1 MKIKMFG
8 CFIAQSIFYPVKTIA
23 QTDGTERC
31 AFTPEIRDL
40 IERDKSEVSHMR
52 DVAVVKRFAKLPNL
66 GLC

>member
-8 CFIAQSIFYPVKTIA
+8 CFIAQSIFYSVKTIA
-23 QTDGTERC
+23 QTDGMERC

-40 IERDKSEVSHMR
+40 IERDKSEVPYMR
-52 DVAVVKRFAKLPNL
+52 DVAVVKRFAKIPNL